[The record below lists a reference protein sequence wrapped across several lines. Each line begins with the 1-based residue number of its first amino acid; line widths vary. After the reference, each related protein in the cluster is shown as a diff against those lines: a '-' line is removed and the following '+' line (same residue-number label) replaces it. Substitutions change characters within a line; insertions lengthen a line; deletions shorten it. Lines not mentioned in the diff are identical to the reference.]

1 LAVDVWAEHKF
12 DGKWWA
18 KVAYTWSRNKG
29 NTEGQLLSDIGQ
41 GDVSTTQAYD
51 FPEFSVNADGLLP
64 NNRTHQL
71 KAFAYY
77 QATSDWGFGGNVLLA
92 SGRPR
97 NCIGNAP
104 DPVDSTKPGA
114 VTNYSG
120 YGSAYFY
127 CNGVASPRGSAGS
140 LPRDQRADA
149 NIVYTPSFAKGLKLK
164 LDVLNVFNRQA
175 IEVIEE
181 RYNTPGGASTVWNRY
196 ATVESYNAPRSM
208 KLTVTYDQKF

>member
-1 LAVDVWAEHKF
+1 
-12 DGKWWA
+12 
-18 KVAYTWSRNKG
+18 
-29 NTEGQLLSDIGQ
+29 
-41 GDVSTTQAYD
+41 
-51 FPEFSVNADGLLP
+51 
-64 NNRTHQL
+64 
-71 KAFAYY
+71 
-77 QATSDWGFGGNVLLA
+77 
-92 SGRPR
+92 
-97 NCIGNAP
+97 
-104 DPVDSTKPGA
+104 
-114 VTNYSG
+114 
-120 YGSAYFY
+120 
-127 CNGVASPRGSAGS
+127 VASPRGSAGS